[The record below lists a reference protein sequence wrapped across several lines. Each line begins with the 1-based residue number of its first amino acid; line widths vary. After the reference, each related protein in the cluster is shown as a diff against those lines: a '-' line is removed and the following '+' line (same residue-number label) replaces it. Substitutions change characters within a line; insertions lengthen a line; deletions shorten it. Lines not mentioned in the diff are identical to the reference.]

1 MIALTSSLLA
11 QGDGGEA
18 AAVAA
23 AGIFGLLFFLFYMA
37 LIVLLVAGMW
47 KMYSKAGQPGWAS
60 IIPIYNL
67 IVLMEIAGKPIWWF
81 LLFMIPFVNIVIA
94 IMVYIEIAAR
104 FGKGGGFAVGLI
116 LLPFVFFPMLGFGS
130 ATYQGAGAPA
140 AAA

>member
-18 AAVAA
+18 AVAAA
-23 AGIFGLLFFLFYMA
+23 AGIFGLIFTLIYLA
-37 LIVLLVAGMW
+37 LIVLVVAGMW

-67 IVLMEIAGKPIWWF
+67 IVLLEIAGKPIWWF
-81 LLFMIPFVNIVIA
+81 LLFLIPFVNIVIA

-104 FGKGGGFAVGLI
+104 FGKGGGFAVGLV
-116 LLPFVFFPMLGFGS
+116 LLPFIFFPMLGFGS

>member
-37 LIVLLVAGMW
+37 LIVLVVAGMW